1 VKRYIALLFAL
12 LVLVSCSE
20 ADPDAPS
27 SAPPSNRVTEDE
39 AAGDDQ
45 KQPTQGAGKSS
56 NEKDQDEGENE
67 SDEGP
72 RRGDRPSEDDDG
84 SDEDGGD
91 PPSAFNDSAGEDD
104 NSSAVYPAAG
114 SYLYA
119 QSGFEKFC
127 SGGSCERQALPERQ
141 TARITLRSRTDERAV
156 VVTETSSS
164 GDRMLRTTATFTR
177 ANSLITDV
185 YTRLSYRGFAFE
197 NEYHPAPPVESLRFP
212 LRDGARWSGS
222 WEDSTSGDYSVQVFG
237 PSSVTVDG
245 RTVQAFQVATTTRF
259 EGEFEGEAKTLTWVD
274 PATKAIVKLSG
285 AIDLTSTYG
294 RYVTEF
300 SSSLR
305 SGPRY

>member
-20 ADPDAPS
+20 ADPVAPS
-27 SAPPSNRVTEDE
+27 SAPPSNGATEE
-39 AAGDDQ
+39 AAVGDDR
-45 KQPTQGAGKSS
+45 KPKQGAGKPS
-56 NEKDQDEGENE
+56 NDKDQDEGEKE
-67 SDEGP
+67 SDGTP
-72 RRGDRPSEDDDG
+72 RRGARPSDDDDG
-84 SDEDGGD
+84 SDEDGAD
-91 PPSAFNDSAGEDD
+91 SPSPFNDSGGEDD

-114 SYLYA
+114 SYLYS

-141 TARITLRSRTDERAV
+141 TARITLRSRTDEKAV
-156 VVTETSSS
+156 VLTETSSS

-237 PSSVTVDG
+237 PSSVTVNG
-245 RTVQAFQVATTTRF
+245 GAVRVFQVATTTRF
-259 EGEFEGEAKTLTWVD
+259 EGEFQGEAKTLTWVD

>member
-20 ADPDAPS
+20 ADPGAPS
-27 SAPPSNRVTEDE
+27 SAPPSNGATED
-39 AAGDDQ
+39 APAGDDRKQ
-45 KQPTQGAGKSS
+45 KQGPGKPS
-56 NEKDQDEGENE
+56 NDKDQDEGEKGA
-67 SDEGP
+67 DETP
-72 RRGDRPSEDDDG
+72 RRRALPSEDDDG
-84 SDEDGGD
+84 SDEDAAD
-91 PPSAFNDSAGEDD
+91 SSSPFNDSGGEDD

-114 SYLYA
+114 SYLYS

-141 TARITLRSRTDERAV
+141 TARIILQSRTDGRAV
-156 VVTETSSS
+156 VVTETSS

-237 PSSVTVDG
+237 PSRVTVNG
-245 RTVQAFQVATTTRF
+245 RAVRAFQVATTTRF

-285 AIDLTSTYG
+285 AVDLTSTYG